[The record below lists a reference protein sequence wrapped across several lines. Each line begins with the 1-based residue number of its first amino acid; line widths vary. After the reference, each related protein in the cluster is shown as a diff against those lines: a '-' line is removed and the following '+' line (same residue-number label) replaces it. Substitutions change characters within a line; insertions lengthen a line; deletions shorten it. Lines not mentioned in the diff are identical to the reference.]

1 MFQHL
6 MQLSRVF
13 KIFSFTGIC
22 IENTQINLS
31 DDNNKAKRQWSRL
44 AKIEQTSLES
54 F

>member
-1 MFQHL
+1 

-22 IENTQINLS
+22 IENTQINFS
-31 DDNNKAKRQWSRL
+31 DNNKAKRQWSRL